1 MIHRRS
7 LTISIWLA
15 MLVLAAGAAWRIG
28 ARAGHTSETSVR
40 HGQAGFIP
48 APELQFAEHTD
59 PDRPV
64 RTVEGPSRQRTH

>member
-1 MIHRRS
+1 MIHGRS
-7 LTISIWLA
+7 IGVSLILAGVVLSTGLIWKIWIRSSHS
-15 MLVLAAGAAWRIG
+15 GD
-28 ARAGHTSETSVR
+28 TSVR
-40 HGQAGFIP
+40 HGHAGFIP